1 MIIVSVNLQCNVVTF
16 TKNRQSGFVHKTF
29 SIYRQHLKLISWMFI
44 DECLYRNYGLKISLV
59 NYSDALVWLEQCY
72 RYQVRTASGHFTA
85 TTATVL
91 LLLLLLCTVGKLCT
105 SAAKSLATTREQ
117 LSNWIQC
124 FKLSESLN
132 LLLLLQQHQLSLSLT
147 WIPPPHPSLAKPY
160 LNGSNRSITF
170 PPSPFKNPLAHF
182 KWGKE
187 GWKKSYRDSKTTS
200 QYNIYSQTPHGH
212 GGGFGIN

>member
-132 LLLLLQQHQLSLSLT
+132 LLLQQHQLSLSL
-147 WIPPPHPSLAKPY
+147 SLS
-160 LNGSNRSITF
+160 LEF
-170 PPSPFKNPLAHF
+170 PPSSLL
-182 KWGKE
+182 
-187 GWKKSYRDSKTTS
+187 
-200 QYNIYSQTPHGH
+200 SQTV
-212 GGGFGIN
+212 FEWFK